1 MKDTCASC
9 HGLSVTKIIK
19 TDNEKKPKWLTK
31 FDYVTNFIE
40 KNNNKKIKI
49 YKQKKTD
56 TTMILDVGKSRAG
69 LYVLYWAATPA
80 SLRQIL
86 IRNAKAAYSN
96 FKNHGIAKVDKHGHV
111 KLCFNCPQAY
121 NTTQAGK
128 KHGETFYKH
137 VHLCFS
143 NKACDK
149 WCETVYTKIVL
160 CKHTLSQTMK
170 KQKMGNAVLI
180 NALPCE
186 YYQKAHIPNSF
197 NLPYNKIAK
206 ISQKSLKWFREVV
219 KINYP
224 KLHKLVH
231 KNKINIYELPIIV
244 IMHMI
249 SVMPRKSSHSSYE
262 KLFVNM
268 SEFWWNERIFTR
280 YEIPINWGVHIFFR
294 VLFEYK
300 HLLIDCFANILII
313 NLY

>member
-40 KNNNKKIKI
+40 KNNKKKIKI

-56 TTMILDVGKSRAG
+56 TTMVLDVGKSRAG

-80 SLRQIL
+80 SLRQTL
-86 IRNAKAAYSN
+86 IKNAKAAYSN
-96 FKNHGIAKVDKHGHV
+96 FRNHGIAKVDKHGHV
-111 KLCFNCPQAY
+111 KFCFNCPQAY

-160 CKHTLSQTMK
+160 CKHTLAQTMK

-206 ISQKSLKWFREVV
+206 ISQKNLLKWFREVV

-224 KLHKLVH
+224 KLHKLVQQ
-231 KNKINIYELPIIV
+231 NKINIYELPIIV
-244 IMHMI
+244 YCAHD
-249 SVMPRKSSHSSYE
+249 KCDAGE
-262 KLFVNM
+262 KAAIALMKKGFVNM
-268 SEFWWNERIFTR
+268 SEF
-280 YEIPINWGVHIFFR
+280 PGGMK
-294 VLFEYK
+294 EYLHAK
-300 HLLIDCFANILII
+300 
-313 NLY
+313 

>member
-56 TTMILDVGKSRAG
+56 TTMVLDVGKSRAG
-69 LYVLYWAATPA
+69 LCVLYWAATPA
-80 SLRQIL
+80 SLRQTL

-96 FKNHGIAKVDKHGHV
+96 FRNHGIAKVDKQGQA

-160 CKHTLSQTMK
+160 CKHTLAQTMK

-206 ISQKSLKWFREVV
+206 ISQKNLLKWFGEVV

-224 KLHKLVH
+224 KLHKLVQQ
-231 KNKINIYELPIIV
+231 NKINIYELPIIV
-244 IMHMI
+244 YCAHD
-249 SVMPRKSSHSSYE
+249 KCDAGE
-262 KLFVNM
+262 KAAIALMKKGFVNM
-268 SEFWWNERIFTR
+268 SEF
-280 YEIPINWGVHIFFR
+280 PGGMK
-294 VLFEYK
+294 EYLHAK
-300 HLLIDCFANILII
+300 
-313 NLY
+313 